1 MAKAI
6 KVKEA
11 FYKEAKKALE
21 QAKIT
26 HSWDTHPNAHKTNCL
41 IVRNKDKNAA
51 IEAIKKA
58 LCEILSVHNRR
69 HWEWICLSN
78 DYWEWTN

>member
-11 FYKEAKKALE
+11 SFNEAKKALE

-26 HSWDTHPNAHKTNCL
+26 HSYVGRPKF
-41 IVRNKDKNAA
+41 V
-51 IEAIKKA
+51 
-58 LCEILSVHNRR
+58 LSFATKM
-69 HWEWICLSN
+69 L
-78 DYWEWTN
+78 

>member
-6 KVKEA
+6 KVKAA

-26 HSWDTHPNAHKTNCL
+26 HSWYIHPNAHKTKFL
-41 IVRNKDKNAA
+41 MIRNKDKDAA
-51 IEAIKKA
+51 IEAI
-58 LCEILSVHNRR
+58 
-69 HWEWICLSN
+69 
-78 DYWEWTN
+78 